1 MKNNNMVII
10 IRMQAWLKAVELA
23 KKELNIDPSRQ
34 VMIRGELLKKA
45 QEIYTWITYVKNA
58 R

>member
-1 MKNNNMVII
+1 MKNNMVII

>member
-1 MKNNNMVII
+1 MKNNVVII

>member
-1 MKNNNMVII
+1 MVII

>member
-1 MKNNNMVII
+1 MKNIVVII
-10 IRMQAWLKAVELA
+10 VRMQAWLKAVELA

-34 VMIRGELLKKA
+34 AMIRGELLKKA

>member
-1 MKNNNMVII
+1 MKNNMVII
-10 IRMQAWLKAVELA
+10 VRMQAWLKAVELA

>member
-1 MKNNNMVII
+1 MKNNMVII
-10 IRMQAWLKAVELA
+10 LRMQAWLKAVELA